1 MPGKRTNP
9 LPTPVDTNLSLS
21 SQEKGPLSFW
31 MVSPPLMMS
40 LLIHIPLDLSLF
52 SLQRA
57 CCLCLR
63 IKQML
68 SCLCKCKIPN
78 YIDLGLVTSDRNN
91 FKVIL
96 NASNS
101 HLSMNSISKGG
112 WCHSYCNI
120 SLNSLPLLANYS
132 ILRGL
137 LQTSP
142 VTITKFCPWMIFPP
156 LPILWGYHTASS

>member
-1 MPGKRTNP
+1 MSYMLGKCINP

-21 SQEKGPLSFW
+21 SQEKGPLSLW
-31 MVSPPLMMS
+31 MVSPPFMMY

-52 SLQRA
+52 SLRRA

-68 SCLCKCKIPN
+68 SLCKCWVPN
-78 YIDLGLVTSDRNN
+78 CINLGLVTSDRNN

-96 NASNS
+96 KASNS
-101 HLSMNSISKGG
+101 HLSMNSIYNREVIAIATSPEFSSSP
-112 WCHSYCNI
+112 CQ
-120 SLNSLPLLANYS
+120 LLYPQW
-132 ILRGL
+132 L

-142 VTITKFCPWMIFPP
+142 LTTTKFCP
-156 LPILWGYHTASS
+156 

>member
-112 WCHSYCNI
+112 GGVIAIATSPWI
-120 SLNSLPLLANYS
+120 LFLSLPITLSSGGCYKPLLW
-132 ILRGL
+132 
-137 LQTSP
+137 QSP
-142 VTITKFCPWMIFPP
+142 NFVPEWFF
-156 LPILWGYHTASS
+156 LPSLYC